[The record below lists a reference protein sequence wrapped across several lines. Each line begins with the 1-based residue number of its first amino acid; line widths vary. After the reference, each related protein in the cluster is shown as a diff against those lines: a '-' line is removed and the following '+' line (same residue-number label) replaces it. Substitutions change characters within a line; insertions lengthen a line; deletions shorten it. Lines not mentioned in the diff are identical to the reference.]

1 MIQFLCNVLCSVD
14 QFYIVIYFP
23 AVWRKD
29 GVK

>member
-1 MIQFLCNVLCSVD
+1 MIQFLCNVLYSVD